1 MISNPEV
8 YFFYFFATIIVGS
21 ALFLLFTKNV
31 VYSAF
36 ALLSTLLGV
45 AGLFVLASADFLGI
59 MQIVIYIGGVLL
71 LFMFAIM
78 FANKVTGQQYII
90 TEHKNLL
97 SGIVLGIAVFIIF
110 AMAILKA
117 GYKQHLSYYP
127 NKSTVSEIG
136 VELMTEYVF
145 PFEFAGIFLF
155 AALIGASVVAGHLI
169 IKDNV
174 KK

>member
-1 MISNPEV
+1 MINNPEI

-21 ALFLLFTKNV
+21 ALFLLITKNV
-31 VYSAF
+31 VYAAF

-78 FANKVTGQQYII
+78 FANKLTGQHYII

-97 SGIVLGIAVFIIF
+97 SGVIIGIAVFIIF
-110 AMAILKA
+110 ATAILNA
-117 GYKQHLSYYP
+117 GYKEHLSYYP
-127 NKSTVSEIG
+127 NKSTISGIG
-136 VELMTEYVF
+136 IELMTAYVL
-145 PFEFAGIFLF
+145 PFEFAGVFLF
-155 AALIGASVVAGHLI
+155 AALIGSSIVAGHLI
-169 IKDNV
+169 KDKIK
-174 KK
+174 K

>member
-1 MISNPEV
+1 MINNPEI
-8 YFFYFFATIIVGS
+8 YFFYFFASIIVGS
-21 ALFLLFTKNV
+21 ALFLLITKNV

-78 FANKVTGQQYII
+78 FANKLTGHHYII

-97 SGIVLGIAVFIIF
+97 SGIILGIVVFIIF
-110 AMAILKA
+110 ATAILNA
-117 GYKQHLSYYP
+117 GYKEQLSYYP
-127 NKSTVSEIG
+127 NKSTISGIG
-136 VELMTEYVF
+136 IELMTAYVL
-145 PFEFAGIFLF
+145 PFEFAGVFLF
-155 AALIGASVVAGHLI
+155 VALIGASIVAGHLI
-169 IKDNV
+169 KDKIK
-174 KK
+174 K